1 MLLEINKTADVQA
14 DQSAAWT
21 LIRDVARLSS
31 CIPGVSDLQ
40 EVEPDQRYT
49 ATVSDKLGPFKL
61 TVPVQIQIQSIDEP
75 RRITAELSGN
85 DAKGAARFRGTLE
98 AVLEPTASG
107 SRLHIGARVDVLG
120 RLAAVGAAPM
130 RRRAD
135 QIFTEFISCLS
146 AELSTAAAPA
156 SSGREDAPG

>member
-14 DQSAAWT
+14 DQASAWT
-21 LIRDVARLSS
+21 LIRNVPRLSS
-31 CIPGVSDLQ
+31 CIPGVSDVQ
-40 EVEPDQRYT
+40 EAEPDRRYT

-75 RRITAELSGN
+75 RRITAELTGN

-107 SRLHIGARVDVLG
+107 SKLAIGARVDVLG
-120 RLAAVGAAPM
+120 RLAALGAAPM

-135 QIFTEFISCLS
+135 QIFTEFIRCLS
-146 AELSTAAAPA
+146 AELSAAQA
-156 SSGREDAPG
+156 SSGGGDVPV